1 MSKELENIE
10 KSILQLYLHNPEL
23 AKEELAA
30 AGINV
35 ESLLEEGMNIIKQ
48 RQFKI
53 EVEKNRKNIHELFN
67 KAKSLLNNLINRDR
81 EEALSILSTYQ
92 VKVQYR
98 NLENFSEQEL
108 NDILRD
114 VDLIKLV
121 EELEKK
127 SQQGG
132 A

>member
-10 KSILQLYLHNPEL
+10 KSILQLYLYNPEL

-30 AGINV
+30 AGINL
-35 ESLLEEGMNIIKQ
+35 ESLLDEGMSIIKQ
-48 RQFKI
+48 HQFKI
-53 EVEKNRKNIHELFN
+53 EVEKNRKNIHELFS
-67 KAKSLLNNLINRDR
+67 KAKSLLSNLINRDR
-81 EEALSILSTYQ
+81 EEALSILATYQ
-92 VKVQYR
+92 VRVQYR
-98 NLENFSEQEL
+98 NLEKFSDQEL
-108 NDILRD
+108 NDILND

-132 A
+132 E

>member
-10 KSILQLYLHNPEL
+10 KSILQLYIHNPEL

-35 ESLLEEGMNIIKQ
+35 DSLLDEGMSIIKQ
-48 RQFKI
+48 HQFKI
-53 EVEKNRKNIHELFN
+53 EVERNRKNILELFN
-67 KAKSLLNNLINRDR
+67 KAKSLLSNLITRNR

-92 VKVQYR
+92 VRVQYR
-98 NLENFSEQEL
+98 NLENFSDQEL
-108 NDILRD
+108 NDILID

-121 EELEKK
+121 EELEKR

-132 A
+132 V